1 MRVLFCHDGPLH
13 VDDNNNYYGI
23 AHNDEMFKRYFH
35 IANKISVAIRVK
47 KINQEDAKKLSKITI
62 KPFEVFEVP
71 NILSVENMFKIHKA
85 KEIIKNAVLKSD
97 YIVVRLPS
105 ITGFIAIDFAKKYNK
120 PYLTEVVACPWDAY
134 WNHSIKG
141 KLVAPLMYYKT
152 KKRVWNSEYVIYVT
166 NNFLQKRYPSKGNSI
181 SCSNVSLKEFDN
193 KVLDRRMEKIN
204 NLKPGSKIIIGTT
217 AAVNVRYKGQQ
228 YVIQALGKLKKKGI
242 TNYEYQLVGA
252 GDQSYLKSIAQ
263 KYDVV
268 DQVKFL
274 GPKRHDEVFNWMD
287 SIDIYVQPSKQ
298 EGLPRAL
305 IEAMSRAL
313 PSIGANT
320 AGIPELL
327 DKRFIFS
334 NKRNNYKEICN
345 LLLNFDKEKLIDQA
359 KRNFKESKKYKSDVI
374 EKKRKEFLYIFKK
387 NYLNLED

>member
-47 KINQEDAKKLSKITI
+47 KISQEDAKKLSKITI

-134 WNHSIKG
+134 WNHSFKG
-141 KLVAPLMYYKT
+141 KLFAPLMYYKT

-166 NNFLQKRYPSKGNSI
+166 NNFLQKRYPSKGIGI

-193 KVLDRRMEKIN
+193 KVLDRRMEKIK
-204 NLKPGSKIIIGTT
+204 NLKPGGKIIIGTT

-228 YVIQALGKLKKKGI
+228 YVIQALGKLKKNGI

-274 GPKRHDEVFNWMD
+274 GPKRHDEVFKWLD
-287 SIDIYVQPSKQ
+287 TIDIYVQPSKQ

-305 IEAMSRAL
+305 IEAMSRGV
-313 PSIGANT
+313 PSIGAKT

-327 DKRFIFS
+327 SSDCIFS
-334 NKRNNYKEICN
+334 NSKNNINEICD
-345 LLLNFDKEKLIDQA
+345 LLTNFTQEKMRYQA
-359 KRNFKESKKYKSDVI
+359 KKNFVEAKKYEFSLLENKRRKFF
-374 EKKRKEFLYIFKK
+374 EKFKT
-387 NYLNLED
+387 NA

>member
-47 KINQEDAKKLSKITI
+47 KISQEDAKKLSKITI

-274 GPKRHDEVFNWMD
+274 GPKRHDEVFKWLD
-287 SIDIYVQPSKQ
+287 TIDIYVQPSKQ

-305 IEAMSRAL
+305 IEALSRGV
-313 PSIGANT
+313 PSIGAKT

-327 DKRFIFS
+327 SSDCIFS
-334 NKRNNYKEICN
+334 NSKNNINEICD
-345 LLLNFDKEKLIDQA
+345 LLTNFTQEKMRYQA
-359 KRNFKESKKYKSDVI
+359 KRNFVKAKKYEFTLLENKRRKFF
-374 EKKRKEFLYIFKK
+374 EKFKT
-387 NYLNLED
+387 NA

>member
-47 KINQEDAKKLSKITI
+47 KISQEDAKKLSKITI
-62 KPFEVFEVP
+62 KPFEVYEVP

-274 GPKRHDEVFNWMD
+274 GPKRHDEVFKWLD
-287 SIDIYVQPSKQ
+287 TIDIYVQPSKQ

-305 IEAMSRAL
+305 IEALSRGV
-313 PSIGANT
+313 PSIGAKT

-327 DKRFIFS
+327 SSDCIFS
-334 NKRNNYKEICN
+334 NSKNNINEICD
-345 LLLNFDKEKLIDQA
+345 LLTNFTQEKMRYQA
-359 KRNFKESKKYKSDVI
+359 KRNFVKAKKYEFTLLENKRRKFF
-374 EKKRKEFLYIFKK
+374 EKFKT
-387 NYLNLED
+387 NA

>member
-134 WNHSIKG
+134 WNHSFKG
-141 KLVAPLMYYKT
+141 KLFAPLMYYKT

-166 NNFLQKRYPSKGNSI
+166 NNFLQKRYPSKANSI

-274 GPKRHDEVFNWMD
+274 GPKRHDEVFKWLD
-287 SIDIYVQPSKQ
+287 TIDIYVQPSKQ

-305 IEAMSRAL
+305 IEAMSRGV
-313 PSIGANT
+313 PSIGAKT

-327 DKRFIFS
+327 SSDCIFS
-334 NKRNNYKEICN
+334 NSKNNINEICD
-345 LLLNFDKEKLIDQA
+345 LLTNFTQEKMRYQA
-359 KRNFKESKKYKSDVI
+359 KKNFVEAKKYEFSLLENKRRKFF
-374 EKKRKEFLYIFKK
+374 EKFKT
-387 NYLNLED
+387 NA

>member
-47 KINQEDAKKLSKITI
+47 KISQEDAKKLSKITI

-134 WNHSIKG
+134 WNHSFKG
-141 KLVAPLMYYKT
+141 KLFAPLMYYKT

-166 NNFLQKRYPSKGNSI
+166 NNFLQKRYPSKGIGI

-193 KVLDRRMEKIN
+193 KVLDRRMEKIK
-204 NLKPGSKIIIGTT
+204 NLKPGGKIIIGTT

-274 GPKRHDEVFNWMD
+274 GPKRHDEVFKWLD
-287 SIDIYVQPSKQ
+287 SIDIYVQPSRQ

-305 IEAMSRAL
+305 IEAMSRGL
-313 PSIGANT
+313 PAFGAKT
-320 AGIPELL
+320 GGIPELL
-327 DKRFIFS
+327 QEEFLFS
-334 NKRNNYKEICN
+334 NTRKNIDEICN
-345 LLLNFDKEKLIDQA
+345 ILINFDKEKMIKQANFNFKVA
-359 KRNFKESKKYKSDVI
+359 KRYDRLTI
-374 EKKRKEFLYIFKK
+374 EKRRQEFFKYFK
-387 NYLNLED
+387 SNVHNKI

>member
-47 KINQEDAKKLSKITI
+47 KISQEDAKKLSKITI

-71 NILSVENMFKIHKA
+71 NILSVENMFKIHKT

-274 GPKRHDEVFNWMD
+274 GPKRHDEVFKWLD
-287 SIDIYVQPSKQ
+287 TIDIYVQPSKQ

-305 IEAMSRAL
+305 IEALSRGV
-313 PSIGANT
+313 PSIGAKT

-327 DKRFIFS
+327 SSDCIFS
-334 NKRNNYKEICN
+334 NSKNNINEICD
-345 LLLNFDKEKLIDQA
+345 LLTNFTQEKMRYQA
-359 KRNFKESKKYKSDVI
+359 KRNFVKAKKYEFTLLENKRRKFF
-374 EKKRKEFLYIFKK
+374 EKFKT
-387 NYLNLED
+387 NA

>member
-47 KINQEDAKKLSKITI
+47 KISQEDAKKLSKITI

-134 WNHSIKG
+134 WNHSFKG
-141 KLVAPLMYYKT
+141 KLFAPLMYYKT

-166 NNFLQKRYPSKGNSI
+166 NNFLQKRYPSKGIGI

-193 KVLDRRMEKIN
+193 KVLDRRMEKIK
-204 NLKPGSKIIIGTT
+204 NLKPGGKIIIGTT

-274 GPKRHDEVFNWMD
+274 GPKRHDEVFKWLD
-287 SIDIYVQPSKQ
+287 TIDIYVQPSKQ

-305 IEAMSRAL
+305 IEAMSRGV
-313 PSIGANT
+313 PSIGAKT

-327 DKRFIFS
+327 SSDCIFS
-334 NKRNNYKEICN
+334 NSKNNINEICD
-345 LLLNFDKEKLIDQA
+345 LLTNFTQEKMRYQA
-359 KRNFKESKKYKSDVI
+359 KKNFVEAKKYEFSLLENKRRKFF
-374 EKKRKEFLYIFKK
+374 EKFKT
-387 NYLNLED
+387 NA